1 MDTEEASPPF
11 SLNMR
16 VVIPDRQR
24 LPIWGCYTA
33 SLWVVPEKASQSLSR
48 KSSSSPPGRPLRILS
63 LSFLSVAHLGIGFSQ
78 LSNCYLSSTSWI
90 KYNSLVWWENF
101 FLSFKTCFS
110 QYHII
115 ILVEFY
121 PSLIPRSWIIFTII
135 ILNSLSGRLPI
146 STSFSCFSGVL
157 SCSFIWYIV
166 LCLFILSIFL
176 QMWFLF
182 HRLQDCSSSCF
193 SLFYIYIYIFFNLFI
208 IYFWLRWVF
217 IAMRRLL
224 VVASR
229 GYSSLWCAG
238 FSLQWLLLLQSTGSR
253 HASSVVVA
261 RGL

>member
-63 LSFLSVAHLGIGFSQ
+63 LSSLSVAHLGMGFSQ

-121 PSLIPRSWIIFTII
+121 PSLIPSFR
-135 ILNSLSGRLPI
+135 LSQ
-146 STSFSCFSGVL
+146 SVL
-157 SCSFIWYIV
+157 SEFWDLSMIISIQFQIQVIFVSIAWLIWGTNY
-166 LCLFILSIFL
+166 LTSWHFKPFNKLWEKSHLQCLL
-176 QMWFLF
+176 
-182 HRLQDCSSSCF
+182 
-193 SLFYIYIYIFFNLFI
+193 
-208 IYFWLRWVF
+208 
-217 IAMRRLL
+217 A
-224 VVASR
+224 
-229 GYSSLWCAG
+229 
-238 FSLQWLLLLQSTGSR
+238 
-253 HASSVVVA
+253 
-261 RGL
+261 